1 MMFQLSMAA
10 LLVPLVL
17 LLLNSNIFP
26 GEHMSERSTAVTQNR
41 TQNSMSGHWTMD
53 IPAGA
58 QKARLVLH
66 QAGNDDDWASFH
78 VPVAQLQGLNSAAAT
93 SGAARTTFQL
103 TRNAGTFS
111 FTGSFQNGRGSGDWT
126 FKASSTF
133 VTELRKHGYEQL
145 SADAVYKLA
154 LNDLNTTYI
163 AELAQAGY
171 RNLTVDELI
180 SLYSN
185 NVRGAYIASLASVGY
200 SKLSPRDLVALKTN
214 GVTDAYIK
222 SLQNRGHKDLSVQ
235 RILSLRTNPGNQ
247 Q

>member
-1 MMFQLSMAA
+1 MMFKLSMAA
-10 LLVPLVL
+10 FLAPL
-17 LLLNSNIFP
+17 LLLLLSN
-26 GEHMSERSTAVTQNR
+26 QNR
-41 TQNSMSGHWTMD
+41 MSGKWTID

-66 QAGNDDDWASFH
+66 QAGNDDRWASVH
-78 VPVAQLQGLNSAAAT
+78 VPLAQLQGLSPSNAI
-93 SGAARTTFQL
+93 TTFQL
-103 TRNAGTFS
+103 TRDAGTFS

-126 FKASSTF
+126 FKGSSTF
-133 VTELRKHGYEQL
+133 ASELRKHGYDQL
-145 SADAVYKLA
+145 FDDRLYRLA
-154 LNDLNTTYI
+154 LNNLTAAFI
-163 AELAQAGY
+163 AELAHAGY
-171 RNLTVDELI
+171 RNLSVEELI

-185 NVRGAYIASLASVGY
+185 NVRASYIESLKSVGY
-200 SKLSPRDLVALKTN
+200 SKLAPRDLIALKTN